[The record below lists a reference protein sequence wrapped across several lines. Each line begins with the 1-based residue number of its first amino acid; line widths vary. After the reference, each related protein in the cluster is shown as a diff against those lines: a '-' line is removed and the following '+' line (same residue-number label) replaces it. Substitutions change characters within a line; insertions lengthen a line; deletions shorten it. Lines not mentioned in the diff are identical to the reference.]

1 MSLNFIQFHAGV
13 VVPALQSLEPH
24 IKFSPD
30 ADVLVSETIWH
41 ESARLT
47 ALGQFPRAGV
57 TEQNPFSAGL
67 GVASIERDTWDW
79 MKYETTIGKEFLVDH
94 YYDCLAWNLHL
105 NVIACRLRYYLDK
118 EPLPPGD
125 LSDSDALAARAVYWL
140 RVYNG
145 SQVWE
150 RKTAYITNAKAIP
163 WERT

>member
-57 TEQNPFSAGL
+57 TEEVPFSAGL
-67 GVASIERDTWDW
+67 GVASIERPTWKW
-79 MKYETTIGKEFLVDH
+79 MCETQMGRRLGLWGEDYNRLV
-94 YYDCLAWNLHL
+94 WNLRL
-105 NVIACRLRYYLDK
+105 NVIACRLRYYSDK

-125 LSDSDALAARAVYWL
+125 LGDDDALKARAAYWL

-150 RKTAYITNAKAIP
+150 RMGHYITNAKAIP
-163 WERT
+163 WEQL